1 VTTCS
6 SSRPRGQPLAVGSE
20 VFRQP

>member
-6 SSRPRGQPLAVGSE
+6 SSRPRGQPLAVGGE